1 MGRSIMRAMRRPIV
15 RAVRKPIAKA
25 IVKPI
30 AKGLASGLLGGLA
43 ASWIMNQ
50 FQMRASKLI
59 ENKQRPHGGQSVQEG
74 SPQHGAG
81 AELQQLGIDDR
92 DDNAAERTANII
104 AVKTFDR
111 ELSEGEKHAGGE
123 VTHYAFGATT
133 GAVYGMAA
141 EFIPEVT
148 VGAGLPFGAAV
159 WLVADE
165 IVVPALGLS
174 RGPTHIPLSKHSV
187 SLAAHLVYGVTTDIV
202 RRVARNALNAA

>member
-1 MGRSIMRAMRRPIV
+1 
-15 RAVRKPIAKA
+15 
-25 IVKPI
+25 
-30 AKGLASGLLGGLA
+30 
-43 ASWIMNQ
+43 MNQ
-50 FQMRASKLI
+50 FQMKTSKLM
-59 ENKQRPHGGQSVQEG
+59 EDKQKPQGGQSVQEE
-74 SPQHGAG
+74 SPQHGVA
-81 AELQQLGIDDR
+81 AELQVLGIDDLN
-92 DDNAAERTANII
+92 DNAAERTANII
-104 AVKTFDR
+104 AVKGFDH
-111 ELSEGEKHAGGE
+111 ELSESEKHAAGK
-123 VTHYAFGATT
+123 VAHYAFGATT

>member
-1 MGRSIMRAMRRPIV
+1 MGRPIISAIRRPIV
-15 RAVRKPIAKA
+15 RAMRKPIAKA
-25 IVKPI
+25 IAKPI
-30 AKGLASGLLGGLA
+30 AKGFVSGLLGGLA

-50 FQMRASKLI
+50 FQMSTSKLVQ
-59 ENKQRPHGGQSVQEG
+59 NKHKPHGGQSVQEG
-74 SPQHGAG
+74 SPQHGIG
-81 AELQQLGIDDR
+81 AELQELGIDDP

-104 AVKTFDR
+104 AVKGFDR
-111 ELSEGEKHAGGE
+111 ELSESEKHAGGE
-123 VTHYAFGATT
+123 VSHYAFGATT
-133 GAVYGMAA
+133 GAIYGMAA
-141 EFIPEVT
+141 EFVPEVT

-174 RGPTHIPLSKHSV
+174 RGPKQIPLSKHSI